1 MTGGEVRTHL
11 ERYLDLR
18 RALGFIQVEAQALRL
33 GEFVAFIEARDVSA
47 FGMAQAALEWACSSD
62 RPRGP
67 AGQAQRLSW
76 VRQFLTHLHA
86 IDPQIQVPEAG
97 LLPRALRAKPHVYSD
112 AEISLLITGARS
124 LGPRDSLRPH
134 TYATLIGLL
143 ASSGLRPNE
152 ALRLRISDV
161 KLDVDPPLLYVMLT
175 KFRKSRLVPLHPSTA
190 QALRSYA
197 HQRRRRGGQRCDRFF
212 ISRRGEPVTY
222 EAAKQT
228 FRCLA
233 RRLGIRGPVGRGASL
248 HGLRHAF
255 AVRRVTTW
263 YRAGVDVRARLPE
276 LSVYLGHVRPENT
289 YCYLTA
295 TPELLGAAALRFES
309 YAAKGRG
316 Q

>member
-1 MTGGEVRTHL
+1 MTSGEVRTHL
-11 ERYLDLR
+11 KRYLDLR
-18 RALGFIQVEAQALRL
+18 RALGFKVEDQVSRL
-33 GEFVAFIEARDVSA
+33 SDFVTFVEARDLSG
-47 FGMAQAALEWACSSD
+47 FGMAQAALEWACSSSTC
-62 RPRGP
+62 GP

-76 VRQFLTHLHA
+76 ARQFLTYLHA
-86 IDPQIQVPEAG
+86 IDPQIQIPAAG
-97 LLPRALRAKPHVYSD
+97 LLPRVVRAKPYVYSD
-112 AEISLLITGARS
+112 IEISQLITGARS
-124 LGPRDSLRPH
+124 LGPRGSLRPH
-134 TYATLIGLL
+134 TYATFIGLL

-161 KLDVDPPLLYVMLT
+161 KLDADPPLLYVMLT

-197 HQRRRRGGQRCDRFF
+197 HQRRRRASQRCDRFF

-222 EAAKQT
+222 EAASRT
-228 FRCLA
+228 FLRLA

-248 HGLRHAF
+248 HGLRHTF
-255 AVRRVTTW
+255 AVRRMTAW
-263 YRAGVDVRARLPE
+263 YREGVDVRARLPE
-276 LSVYLGHVRPENT
+276 LSVYLGHVRPEDT

-309 YAAKGRG
+309 YAAKGGG